1 MNQTFMGCHVANL
14 IRAFL
19 AISLLALL
27 CACGGGGGSA
37 GTTSGSVGKTP
48 YPNGKIGVS
57 LFDAGGNSNNSVT
70 AGNMLTVR
78 ATVYDTT
85 GTAPAKNV
93 IVTFTLSGSLA
104 SLVPSSGTALT
115 DVNGVAQISLL
126 AGSAPGAITV
136 TATATVVGSTA
147 ISAVVP
153 FQISAGPNAT
163 NPDGKIQLGLVD
175 LSGGAG
181 NLLTSA
187 GVLTAKAI
195 VTNNLGAAAA
205 GVVVTF
211 TVDSPIASLLPA
223 SGTAL
228 TDSSGVAQISL
239 KAGVGTG
246 AGTLTAKATV
256 VGATAIF
263 GTANFSV
270 GTSNS
275 AVPTAVNFVSAAPSN
290 KSIVI
295 KGSGG
300 NGRTEV
306 ALLTFSV
313 VDSANVGI
321 ANRKV
326 NFTTQSTETVSL
338 VAPSGITDA
347 SGNVTAAVNSGDKP
361 TTVRVVATVDGTNP
375 VISTISDT
383 VAVTTGLPTQLSFT
397 ILREKWNVEGFEFG
411 NIQNK
416 ITVLMADANGGVVAN
431 GTPVVFTTDS
441 GAIIGDGG
449 ANDTAR
455 CLTTNGECFVTWR
468 SQSPNKSVVT
478 VTATA
483 TNGSSTLSGT
493 TQFTNSGSSGVSV
506 TGITN
511 DTVIFSAATCAAK
524 EVEVTVLDRNGYTM
538 PDGTTLGIADATN
551 VTAKVY
557 PDKVIAPT
565 SVFAG
570 GTKHYITFT
579 PTAGCPIAIGD
590 DNGHIFF
597 EVKTPFGITTPYRI
611 KIDYQ

>member
-14 IRAFL
+14 IRTFL
-19 AISLLALL
+19 AISLMALL
-27 CACGGGGGSA
+27 SACGGGGGSA
-37 GTTSGSVGKTP
+37 GTTSGSTGKSP
-48 YPNGKIGVS
+48 YPNGKISVS
-57 LFDAGGNSNNSVT
+57 LFDAGGNSSNSVT
-70 AGNMLTVR
+70 AGNLLTAR

-93 IVTFTLSGSLA
+93 IVTFTLSNPWA

-115 DVNGVAQISLL
+115 DANGVAQISLL
-126 AGSAPGAITV
+126 AAVPGAIRV
-136 TATATVVGSTA
+136 TATATVTGTTA
-147 ISAVVP
+147 ISADVP
-153 FQISAGPNAT
+153 FQVSAGPNVT
-163 NPDGKIQLGLVD
+163 NPDGKIQLGLID

-246 AGTLTAKATV
+246 AGTLTAKAIV
-256 VGATAIF
+256 VGSTAIF
-263 GTANFSV
+263 GTANFAV

-338 VAPSGITDA
+338 VASSGITDA

-361 TTVRVVATVDGTNP
+361 TTVRVVATVDGTSP
-375 VISTISDT
+375 AISTISDT

-397 ILREKWNVEGFEFG
+397 IMREKNNVEGFDFG

-441 GAIIGDGG
+441 GAIIGDEGG
-449 ANDTAR
+449 NDTAR
-455 CLTTNGECFVTWR
+455 CLTVNGTCFVTWR

-483 TNGSSTLSGT
+483 TNGNTTLTGT
-493 TQFTNSGSSGVSV
+493 TQFTNSASSGSV
-506 TGITN
+506 TNLPG
-511 DTVIFSAATCAAK
+511 TVTFTAATCFAQSIF
-524 EVEVTVLDRNGYTM
+524 VTVVDRNGYTM
-538 PDGTTLGIADATN
+538 PGGTTLAFADVTN
-551 VTAKVY
+551 VAAKVY
-557 PDKVIAPT
+557 PDKVTAPT
-565 SVFAG
+565 SVSAG
-570 GTKHYITFT
+570 GTTHEVTFT
-579 PTAGCPIAIGD
+579 PTALCPVGIG
-590 DNGHIFF
+590 HAYF
-597 EVKTPFGITTPYRI
+597 EVKSPFGISQSYRI
-611 KIDYQ
+611 SVIYN